1 MQACINPSQRAA
13 NAGNARLQP
22 AEGAYVL
29 FTPLEEHLIR
39 QRFDVLVSVVQMPL
53 DEARELFVAL
63 LARIDGQLKAN
74 LQHGLPTVAISNSDA
89 NQFSKIPKSPHSM
102 AFLE

>member
-1 MQACINPSQRAA
+1 MCIFSVCVDALRVH
-13 NAGNARLQP
+13 
-22 AEGAYVL
+22 AEGAYVLFTPHVL